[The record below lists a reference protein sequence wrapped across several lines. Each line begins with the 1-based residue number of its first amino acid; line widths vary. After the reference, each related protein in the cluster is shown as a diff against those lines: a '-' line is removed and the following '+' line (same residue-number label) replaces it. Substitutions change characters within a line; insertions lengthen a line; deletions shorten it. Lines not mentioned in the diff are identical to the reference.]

1 MSTLFRAVLTR
12 SVGALL
18 TAAVSFTAFGEAS
31 AAPFPVM
38 SGLGV
43 QAAQSAL
50 ITDVRY
56 RGKRRYVRH
65 SRRGYVGLG
74 VLGLGAA
81 AIIAGT
87 RPRYYQ
93 EDVYPAYRPAYRPAP
108 VYVEPYDDTPVYA
121 PAPVYVPQPQYY
133 RPAPVYRQPQVYNPP
148 VYQQGYQPGYQPGYR
163 PGRPAYQPQVY
174 SRQPV
179 QSVPQRRYGQQQIGV
194 PGVYYP
200 GGVAPRQ
207 EPGRDGK

>member
-56 RGKRRYVRH
+56 RGKRRYARH
-65 SRRGYVGLG
+65 YRRGYVGLG

-87 RPRYYQ
+87 RPRYYE

-121 PAPVYVPQPQYY
+121 PAPVYAPQPQYY
-133 RPAPVYRQPQVYNPP
+133 RPAPVYRQPQVYNRP
-148 VYQQGYQPGYQPGYR
+148 VYQQGYQQGYR

-179 QSVPQRRYGQQQIGV
+179 QQRRYGQQQYGV
-194 PGVYYP
+194 PGAYNP
-200 GGVAPRQ
+200 GVPQRI
-207 EPGRDGK
+207 EPQREFR